1 MRTSGPQA
9 FRSGPGPWQRPANRS
24 RTCRVKASSGS
35 EESSQTAMS
44 SQEAY
49 DLLGVKEGASFDQ
62 IMSAKNKLVSKA
74 GKDQSR
80 KTQVASASP
89 MCW

>member
-1 MRTSGPQA
+1 
-9 FRSGPGPWQRPANRS
+9 
-24 RTCRVKASSGS
+24 
-35 EESSQTAMS
+35 MS

-80 KTQVASASP
+80 KTQVLSASLLY
-89 MCW
+89 W

>member
-1 MRTSGPQA
+1 M
-9 FRSGPGPWQRPANRS
+9 
-24 RTCRVKASSGS
+24 KASSGS

-80 KTQVASASP
+80 KTQVASAVLIIWTC
-89 MCW
+89 MLMDRMLYIRF

>member
-1 MRTSGPQA
+1 M
-9 FRSGPGPWQRPANRS
+9 
-24 RTCRVKASSGS
+24 KASSGS

-74 GKDQSR
+74 GNDQSR
-80 KTQVASASP
+80 KTQVAFAYH
-89 MCW
+89 CAGELD